1 MTKDLTRGRPLTLI
15 LQFGIP
21 ILLGMLFQQ
30 LYNVVDTAI
39 VGKFLGGN
47 ALAAVG
53 ATGSINFL
61 VVGGSIGICSG
72 MAIPIAQRFGA
83 EDYDSLRKYVTG
95 AVYCCLFFA
104 VTITAFTVIFS
115 RQILQMM
122 NTPADILEMSWA
134 YITTIFAGIP
144 GYILYNMCSGIL
156 RSLGDSKTA
165 VVWLVVASVVNIGLD
180 LFFIINL
187 QWGVFGAA
195 FATTISQFLAGFG
208 SLWKVCTGFDVLKMQ
223 KGDWEWSWRRIGNL
237 LRLGVPMG
245 LQFSI
250 TAIGSVMLQSSV
262 NILGTMY
269 VTATTAA
276 NKVSI
281 FLSCP
286 LEAMGSTM
294 TTYGGQNVGAKK
306 WDRIREG
313 LVSCCGLGLIYSL
326 FSLAL
331 VLLLGDKLV
340 MLFLDEASAHLV
352 PLSVKLLRTLVYFYL
367 FLAVIFI
374 FRNYIQGMGFSPLAT
389 VAGFMEMIARAGVS
403 FFVPVY
409 GFDAACLA
417 SPMAWIMADLFL
429 VPAYFYCVKALKKRY
444 PDSNPS

>member
-187 QWGVFGAA
+187 HWGVFGAA

-306 WDRIREG
+306 WERLGQG
-313 LVSCCGLGLIYSL
+313 LRACCLLGLIYCL

-340 MLFLDEASAHLV
+340 MLFLDEASAPLV
-352 PLSVKLLRTLVYFYL
+352 PLALQLLRTLVFCYL
-367 FLAVIFI
+367 LLAVIHI

-417 SPMAWIMADLFL
+417 SPVAWIMADLFL

>member
-1 MTKDLTRGRPLTLI
+1 MTKDLTKGRPMTLI
-15 LQFGIP
+15 LQFGLP

-47 ALAAVG
+47 ALASVG

-83 EDYDSLRKYVTG
+83 GDYDSLRKYVAG
-95 AVYCCLFFA
+95 AAYCSLFFA

-115 RQILQMM
+115 RDILELM
-122 NTPADILEMSWA
+122 NTPTDIIDLSWA

-156 RSLGDSKTA
+156 RALGDSRTA
-165 VVWLVVASVVNIGLD
+165 VVWLVIASVTNVVLD
-180 LFFIINL
+180 LFFIIIL
-187 QWGVFGAA
+187 EWGVFGAA
-195 FATTISQFLAGFG
+195 LATTISQFLAGFG
-208 SLWKVCTGFDVLKMQ
+208 SLWKVCRGFDVLKMH
-223 KGDWEWSWRRIGNL
+223 KSDWEWSWRRIWNL
-237 LRLGVPMG
+237 LSLGVPMG

-262 NILGTMY
+262 NVLGTMY

-281 FLSCP
+281 FLACP

-294 TTYGGQNVGAKK
+294 ATYGGQNVGAKK
-306 WDRIREG
+306 WERLNQG
-313 LVSCCGLGLIYSL
+313 LMSCCLLGVGYSL
-326 FSLAL
+326 LAL
-331 VLLLGDKLV
+331 VLVLLVGDRLV
-340 MLFLDEASAHLV
+340 MLFLDTASANLV
-352 PLSVKLLRTLVYFYL
+352 PLALQLLRTLVFCYVL
-367 FLAVIFI
+367 LAAIHI

-389 VAGFMEMIARAGVS
+389 VAGIMEMIARAGVS
-403 FFVPVY
+403 FVVPVY

-417 SPMAWIMADLFL
+417 SPAAWVMADIFL
-429 VPAYFYCVKALKKRY
+429 IPAYFYCLRALKKRY
-444 PDSNPS
+444 PAI

>member
-1 MTKDLTRGRPLTLI
+1 MTKDLTKGRPLTLI

-187 QWGVFGAA
+187 RWGVFGAA

-223 KGDWEWSWRRIGNL
+223 KGDWQWSWRRIGNL

-306 WDRIREG
+306 WERLGQG
-313 LVSCCGLGLIYSL
+313 LRACCLLGLIYCL

-340 MLFLDEASAHLV
+340 MLFLDEASAPLV
-352 PLSVKLLRTLVYFYL
+352 PLALQLLRTLVFCYL
-367 FLAVIFI
+367 LLAVIHI

>member
-1 MTKDLTRGRPLTLI
+1 MTKDLTKGRPLILI
-15 LQFGIP
+15 LQFGFP

-30 LYNVVDTAI
+30 LYNAVDTAI

-83 EDYDSLRKYVTG
+83 GDYDSLRKYVAG

-104 VTITAFTVIFS
+104 VTITSLTVIFC
-115 RQILQMM
+115 RDILELM
-122 NTPADILEMSWA
+122 NTPADIIDLSWA
-134 YITTIFAGIP
+134 YIVTIFAGIP

-156 RSLGDSKTA
+156 RSLGDSRTA
-165 VVWLVVASVVNIGLD
+165 VIWLVVASITNVVLD
-180 LFFIINL
+180 LVFIITL
-187 QWGVFGAA
+187 GWGVFGAA

-208 SLWKVCTGFDVLKMQ
+208 SLWKVCRGFDVLKMQ
-223 KGDWEWSWRRIGNL
+223 KGDWQWSWRRIWNL
-237 LRLGVPMG
+237 VSLGVPMG

-262 NILGTMY
+262 NVLGTMY

-294 TTYGGQNVGAKK
+294 ATYGGQNVGAKK
-306 WDRIREG
+306 WDRLGQGLRSCCLLG
-313 LVSCCGLGLIYSL
+313 LVYCL
-326 FSLAL
+326 FTMAL
-331 VLLLGDKLV
+331 VLLLGDKMV
-340 MLFLDEASAHLV
+340 MLFLDQASAGLV
-352 PLSVKLLRTLVYFYL
+352 PLALQLLRTLVFCYVL
-367 FLAVIFI
+367 LAIIHI

-389 VAGFMEMIARAGVS
+389 IAGVMEMIARAGVS
-403 FFVPVY
+403 FLVPLY

-417 SPMAWIMADLFL
+417 SPAAWVLADVFL
-429 VPAYFYCVKALKKRY
+429 IPAYFYCVRRLHTLY
-444 PDSNPS
+444 PTEEA

>member
-1 MTKDLTRGRPLTLI
+1 MTKDLTKGRPLTLI
-15 LQFGIP
+15 LQFGLP

-30 LYNVVDTAI
+30 MYNMVDTAI
-39 VGKFLGGN
+39 VGKFLGGS
-47 ALAAVG
+47 ALASVG

-72 MAIPIAQRFGA
+72 FAIPIAQRFGA
-83 EDYDSLRKYVTG
+83 GDDDGLRKYVAG
-95 AVYCCLFFA
+95 ATYCCLFFA
-104 VTITAFTVIFS
+104 VVITTFTVLFS
-115 RQILQMM
+115 RDILELM
-122 NTPADILEMSWA
+122 NTPADIIDMSWA

-156 RSLGDSKTA
+156 RSLGDSRTA
-165 VVWLVVASVVNIGLD
+165 VIWLVVASLTNVALD

-195 FATTISQFLAGFG
+195 FATTLSQFVAGIG
-208 SLWKVCTGFDVLKMQ
+208 SLWKVCRGFDVLKMQ
-223 KGDWEWSWRRIGNL
+223 KGDWAWSWPRIRNL
-237 LRLGVPMG
+237 LSLGVPMG

-276 NKVSI
+276 NKVSM

-294 TTYGGQNVGAKK
+294 ATYGGQNVGAKK
-306 WDRIREG
+306 WDRLDKG
-313 LVSCCGLGLIYSL
+313 LLSCSLLGAVYCGL
-326 FSLAL
+326 SLAL
-331 VLLLGDKLV
+331 VLAVGDKLV
-340 MLFLDEASAHLV
+340 MLFLDQASAHLV
-352 PLSVKLLRTLVYFYL
+352 PLSLQLLRILVYFYAT
-367 FLAVIFI
+367 LAVILI

-389 VAGFMEMIARAGVS
+389 VAGIMEMIARIAVS
-403 FFVPVY
+403 FLVPLY
-409 GFDAACLA
+409 GFDAACFA
-417 SPMAWIMADLFL
+417 SPAAWVLADLFL
-429 VPAYFYCVKALKKRY
+429 IPAYFYCVKTLRKRY
-444 PDSNPS
+444 PAISE

>member
-1 MTKDLTRGRPLTLI
+1 MTKDLTKGRPMTLI
-15 LQFGIP
+15 LQFGLP

-95 AVYCCLFFA
+95 ATYCGLFFA
-104 VTITAFTVIFS
+104 VTITAVTVIFS
-115 RQILQMM
+115 RNILELM
-122 NTPADILEMSWA
+122 NTPADIIDLSWT

-144 GYILYNMCSGIL
+144 GYILYNLCSGIL
-156 RSLGDSKTA
+156 RALGDSRTA
-165 VVWLVVASVVNIGLD
+165 VIWLVVASVVNVGLD

-187 QWGVFGAA
+187 HWGVFGAA

-208 SLWKVCTGFDVLKMQ
+208 SLWKVCRGFDVLKMR
-223 KGDWEWSWRRIGNL
+223 KGDWQWSWRRIWNL
-237 LRLGVPMG
+237 LSLGVPMG

-262 NILGTMY
+262 NVLGTMY

-294 TTYGGQNVGAKK
+294 ATYGGQNVGAKK
-306 WDRIREG
+306 WDRLNQG
-313 LVSCCGLGLIYSL
+313 LLYCGLLGLGYCL
-326 FSLAL
+326 FALAL
-331 VLLLGDKLV
+331 VLLVGDKLV
-340 MLFLDEASAHLV
+340 MLFLDAAGASLV
-352 PLSVKLLRTLVYFYL
+352 PLALQLLRTLVFCYVL
-367 FLAVIFI
+367 LAIIHI

-389 VAGFMEMIARAGVS
+389 IAGIMEMIARAGVS
-403 FFVPVY
+403 FLVPVY

-417 SPMAWIMADLFL
+417 SPAAWVMADVFL
-429 VPAYFYCVKALKKRY
+429 VPAYFYCLRTLKKRY
-444 PDSNPS
+444 PDKIA

>member
-1 MTKDLTRGRPLTLI
+1 MTKDLTKGRPLTLI
-15 LQFGIP
+15 LQFGLP

-30 LYNVVDTAI
+30 LYNAVDTAI

-83 EDYDSLRKYVTG
+83 EDYDSLRKYVTS
-95 AVYCCLFFA
+95 AVYCCLFFV
-104 VTITAFTVIFS
+104 VTITAFTVIFC
-115 RQILQMM
+115 RDILELM
-122 NTPADILEMSWA
+122 NTPADIIDMAWA
-134 YITTIFAGIP
+134 YIVTIFAGIP

-156 RSLGDSKTA
+156 RSLGDSRTA
-165 VVWLVVASVVNIGLD
+165 VVWLVVASITNVVLD
-180 LFFIINL
+180 LLFIITFH
-187 QWGVFGAA
+187 WGVFGAA

-208 SLWKVCTGFDVLKMQ
+208 SLWKVCRGFDVLKMQ
-223 KGDWEWSWRRIGNL
+223 KGDWQWSWRRIWNL
-237 LRLGVPMG
+237 LSLGVPMG

-262 NILGTMY
+262 NVLGTMY

-294 TTYGGQNVGAKK
+294 ATYGGQNVGAKK
-306 WDRIREG
+306 WDRLGQG
-313 LVSCCGLGLIYSL
+313 LRSCCVLGLGYCLIV
-326 FSLAL
+326 LAL
-331 VLLLGDKLV
+331 VLLLGDKMV
-340 MLFLDEASAHLV
+340 MLFLDEASAVLV
-352 PLSVKLLRTLVYFYL
+352 PLSLQLLHALVFCYVL
-367 FLAVIFI
+367 LAIIHI
-374 FRNYIQGMGFSPLAT
+374 FRNYIQGMGFSPMAT
-389 VAGFMEMIARAGVS
+389 IAGIMEMIARAGVS
-403 FFVPVY
+403 FLVPLY

-417 SPMAWIMADLFL
+417 SPAAWVMADIFL
-429 VPAYFYCVKALKKRY
+429 IPAYFYCVKTLKKWY
-444 PDSNPS
+444 PAENE

>member
-187 QWGVFGAA
+187 HWGVFGAA

-306 WDRIREG
+306 WERLGQG
-313 LVSCCGLGLIYSL
+313 LRACCLLGLIYCL

-340 MLFLDEASAHLV
+340 MLFLDEASAPLV
-352 PLSVKLLRTLVYFYL
+352 PLALQLLRTLVFCYL
-367 FLAVIFI
+367 LLAVIHI

-403 FFVPVY
+403 FLVPVY

>member
-1 MTKDLTRGRPLTLI
+1 MTKDLTKGRPLTLI
-15 LQFGIP
+15 VQFGLP

-83 EDYDSLRKYVTG
+83 GDHDSMRKYVTG
-95 AVYCCLFFA
+95 AAYCCLFFA
-104 VTITAFTVIFS
+104 VTITAFTVIFC
-115 RQILQMM
+115 RQILELM
-122 NTPADILEMSWA
+122 NTPADIIDLSWA

-156 RSLGDSKTA
+156 RSLGDSRTA
-165 VVWLVVASVVNIGLD
+165 VIWLVVASVINIGLD

-187 QWGVFGAA
+187 HWGVFGAA
-195 FATTISQFLAGFG
+195 FATTISQFVAGVG
-208 SLWKVCTGFDVLKMQ
+208 SLWKVCRGFDVLKMQ
-223 KGDWEWSWRRIGNL
+223 KGDWGWSWRRIWNL
-237 LRLGVPMG
+237 LSLGVPMG

-262 NILGTMY
+262 NVLGTMY

-294 TTYGGQNVGAKK
+294 ATYGGQNVGAKK
-306 WDRIREG
+306 WERLGQG
-313 LVSCCGLGLIYSL
+313 LRSCCLLGGIYCL
-326 FSLAL
+326 FTLGL
-331 VLLLGDKLV
+331 VLLVGDKLV
-340 MLFLDEASAHLV
+340 MLFLDEASLPLV
-352 PLSVKLLRTLVYFYL
+352 PLALQLLRTLVFCYVL
-367 FLAVIFI
+367 LAIIHI

-389 VAGFMEMIARAGVS
+389 IAGIMEMIARAGVS
-403 FFVPVY
+403 FLVPVY
-409 GFDAACLA
+409 GFNAACLA
-417 SPMAWIMADLFL
+417 SPAAWVMADIFL
-429 VPAYFYCVKALKKRY
+429 VPAYFYCIKTLKKRY
-444 PDSNPS
+444 PAINE

>member
-1 MTKDLTRGRPLTLI
+1 MTKDLTKGRPLTLI

-30 LYNVVDTAI
+30 MYNVVDTAI

-83 EDYDSLRKYVTG
+83 GDYDSLRNYVAG
-95 AVYCCLFFA
+95 AVYCCIFFA
-104 VTITAFTVIFS
+104 VSVTSLTVIFS
-115 RQILQMM
+115 RSILELM
-122 NTPADILEMSWA
+122 NTPADIIEMSWV

-156 RSLGDSKTA
+156 RSLGDSRTA
-165 VVWLVVASVVNIGLD
+165 VVWLVIASVVNIALD

-195 FATTISQFLAGFG
+195 FATTLSQFVAGFG
-208 SLWKVCTGFDVLKMQ
+208 SLWKVCTGFDVLKM
-223 KGDWEWSWRRIGNL
+223 KKSDWHWNWRRIGNL
-237 LRLGVPMG
+237 LKLGVPMG

-262 NILGTMY
+262 NVLGTMY

-281 FLSCP
+281 FLACP
-286 LEAMGSTM
+286 LESMGSTM
-294 TTYGGQNVGAKK
+294 ATYGGQNVGAKK
-306 WDRIREG
+306 WDRLGQG
-313 LVSCCGLGLIYSL
+313 LRACCLLAAGYCL
-326 FSLAL
+326 FALAL
-331 VLLLGDKLV
+331 VLLVGDKLV
-340 MLFLDEASAHLV
+340 MLFLDAASASLV
-352 PLSVKLLRTLVYFYL
+352 PLSIQLLRTLVYCYV
-367 FLAVIFI
+367 FLGAIFI
-374 FRNYIQGMGFSPLAT
+374 FRNYIQGMGFSPTAT
-389 VAGFMEMIARAGVS
+389 FAGIMEMFARAGVS
-403 FFVPVY
+403 FLVPIY
-409 GFDAACLA
+409 GFNAACLA
-417 SPMAWIMADLFL
+417 SPAAWVMADLFL
-429 VPAYFYCVKALKKRY
+429 VPAYFYCVKTLKKRY
-444 PDSNPS
+444 PDAQN